1 MKTKKLAA
9 AAAALAALI
18 AVFAGVWL
26 LTRPAVNQGAKTITV
41 EVVHADGSRNSFTY
55 HTDEE
60 YLGPVLLSNGLVEG
74 EDSAHGLYIKVV
86 DGETASFDTDGA
98 YWAVYQGGEYA
109 AQGVDTTPIQDG
121 DTFRLVYTVG

>member
-55 HTDEE
+55 HT
-60 YLGPVLLSNGLVEG
+60 GEG
-74 EDSAHGLYIKVV
+74 
-86 DGETASFDTDGA
+86 
-98 YWAVYQGGEYA
+98 
-109 AQGVDTTPIQDG
+109 
-121 DTFRLVYTVG
+121 